1 MSNNPTIRTIDAFKS
16 KLKGGGARPNLF
28 EVRIAAFPDVARELW
43 SSDDIEDFKFLCK
56 AATLPASNVAPIDV
70 PFRGRILK
78 VAGDRTFD
86 PWTITV
92 INDEDWAIRTAFE
105 GWMNGISKLDN
116 NSGTTSP
123 TSYMVDADVYQ
134 LGHGETA
141 ISGHKNTDFNGPSG
155 GISGKGESTSAVLRQ
170 YKFLSIWPSN
180 ISEIALSYE
189 TGDTIEEFTVEFQ
202 VQYWRAKNG
211 IPGKEIL

>member
-1 MSNNPTIRTIDAFKS
+1 MANNPGLKTINDFKS
-16 KLKGGGARPNLF
+16 RLAGGGARPNLF
-28 EVRIAAFPDVARELW
+28 EVAIDNIPSFANDLW
-43 SSDDIEDFKFLCK
+43 QDEKTDFRFLCK
-56 AATLPASNVAPIDV
+56 AANLPASNVAPIDV

-155 GISGKGESTSAVLRQ
+155 GISGKGESTAAVLRQ

-202 VQYWRAKNG
+202 VQYWRAQQNG
-211 IPGKEIL
+211 PTIQ